1 MEATFTFCM
10 PFLQI
15 FVLIFSLDII
25 EIDLSAKSQMAILKE
40 YIKSLNFMQPVA

>member
-1 MEATFTFCM
+1 MEATITLHA
-10 PFLQI
+10 FLRDLCFNI
-15 FVLIFSLDII
+15 FLDII